1 MSDAAARYALYF
13 APRADTPWWS
23 LLSRWLGYDAAAGH
37 AVEPLSVPRTDR
49 ETLHR
54 VTAHP
59 RRYGAHATLKAPFR
73 LAAPY
78 AEADLVRAVD
88 DYAAGQSAFA
98 LPALRVEQLSNF
110 IALTPVHPDARINRI
125 ADACTT
131 QFDRFRAPPSAAE
144 MARRLREP
152 LDAGALALLE
162 QWGYPHVLD
171 KYRFHLSLTGTLD
184 DESPQVVETVRDA
197 AREIFDGLAA
207 PAPDFDAVCI
217 FRQSA
222 PADGFVLSHRATF
235 AS

>member
-1 MSDAAARYALYF
+1 MSEAAARYALYF

-23 LLSRWLGYDAAAGH
+23 LLSRWLGYDAATGR
-37 AVEPLSVPRTDR
+37 AVERLPVPGLDR
-49 ETLHR
+49 EAMQR

-59 RRYGAHATLKAPFR
+59 RRYGGHATLKAPFR

-88 DYAAGQSAFA
+88 DYAAGQSAFV
-98 LPALRVEQLSNF
+98 LPPLRVEQLSNF
-110 IALTPVHPDARINRI
+110 FALTPAQPDARINRI
-125 ADACTT
+125 ADDCTT
-131 QFDRFRAPPSAAE
+131 QFDRFRAPPSEAE
-144 MARRLREP
+144 TARRLREP
-152 LDAGALALLE
+152 LDAVALALLE
-162 QWGYPHVLD
+162 QWGYPHVLQR
-171 KYRFHLSLTGTLD
+171 YRFHLSLTGTLD

-197 AREIFDGLAA
+197 AREVFDGLAA

-222 PADGFVLSHRATF
+222 PADDFILCHRAVF